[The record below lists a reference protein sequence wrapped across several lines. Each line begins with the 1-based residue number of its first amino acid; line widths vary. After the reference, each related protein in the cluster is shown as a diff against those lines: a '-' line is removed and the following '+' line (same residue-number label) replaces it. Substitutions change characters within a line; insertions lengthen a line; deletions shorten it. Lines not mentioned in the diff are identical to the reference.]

1 MSEKAL
7 KFGNIRVNKK
17 TLQKSK
23 QAINLDL
30 VNVDQ
35 IVVSDKFKHGDDGF
49 KYFIGYKEGKIV
61 KPLCI
66 ILPQMSGYIKYFVN
80 SGKNMTSWLKNDD
93 VLDKYNDIRDKNI
106 ETLKI
111 KFHSMSVYD
120 EKDIKT

>member
-80 SGKNMTSWLKNDD
+80 GGKNMTSWLKNDD